1 MNKTSFWMLIL
12 LLPVL
17 AALAGLTALPAACL
31 AAEELTVTM
40 SLDKEGVVQA
50 GEQLAEGDA
59 QDHRRTDPHRQEAIQ
74 RRQLSRHGAF
84 GRLRLD

>member
-1 MNKTSFWMLIL
+1 MNKTSYWMLIL

-40 SLDKEGVVQA
+40 TLDKRA
-50 GEQLAEGDA
+50 S
-59 QDHRRTDPHRQEAIQ
+59 
-74 RRQLSRHGAF
+74 SRPGTA
-84 GRLRLD
+84 